1 MSAHDTV
8 AIGIGLV
15 ACAFDLRTG
24 RIPNWL
30 TLGAALVALVVSTGE
45 QGLAGTGGSAL
56 GWIVALLLWLPL
68 YALGGM
74 GAGDVKLIAAVG
86 AWLGPADVIHAAL
99 YAAIAG
105 GGLAVILAVVRG
117 RVQAT
122 FGNIQLLLAHW
133 RICGFTPHPHFTL
146 ATADGPRLA
155 YAVPVLAGTVVA
167 IWLR

>member
-1 MSAHDTV
+1 MSLHDTV
-8 AIGIGLV
+8 AIGVGLV

-30 TLGAALVALVVSTGE
+30 TLGAAVAALVVATWTD
-45 QGLAGTGGSAL
+45 GLAGTGGSAL
-56 GWIVALLLWLPL
+56 GWLVALLLWLPL

-86 AWLGPADVIHAAL
+86 AWLGPSDVIHAAL

-117 RVQAT
+117 RARET
-122 FGNIQLLLAHW
+122 FRNIQLLLLHW
-133 RICGFTPHPHFTL
+133 RIAGFTPHPQFTL
-146 ATADGPRLA
+146 ATANSPRLA

>member
-1 MSAHDTV
+1 MSVFDTI
-8 AIGIGLV
+8 AIGVGVV

-24 RIPNWL
+24 RIPNAL
-30 TLGAALVALVVSTGE
+30 TLGAALAALVVSTWTD
-45 QGLAGTGGSAL
+45 GLAGTGSSAL
-56 GWIVALLLWLPL
+56 GWLVALLLWLPL

-86 AWLGPADVIHAAL
+86 AWLGAADVIHAAL

-105 GGLAVILAVVRG
+105 GGLAVGLAFVRG
-117 RVQAT
+117 RVRET
-122 FGNIQLLLAHW
+122 FANVSLLLAHW
-133 RICGFTPHPHFTL
+133 RVAGFTPHPQLTL
-146 ATADGPRLA
+146 AATNSPRLA